1 MWKFS
6 CGVLLRYMTG
16 TFSGTGFLG
25 SCTGGTTL
33 HLAMAGT
40 KYWYFALC
48 NDLRFWVPVLSTGT
62 LHFATTSEFGCQ
74 YWYQHFAS
82 HFAVPPLSSTS
93 KKIWVYK
100 KTLKGKIF
108 RILASPLWF
117 VDPKGGLEK
126 TDRKGAC
133 V

>member
-1 MWKFS
+1 
-6 CGVLLRYMTG
+6 MTG

-33 HLAMAGT
+33 HSAMAGT

-82 HFAVPPLSSTS
+82 HLACPTQADLTRLPTHAPLKLQPATQ
-93 KKIWVYK
+93 KY
-100 KTLKGKIF
+100 F
-108 RILASPLWF
+108 R
-117 VDPKGGLEK
+117 
-126 TDRKGAC
+126 AC
-133 V
+133 FHVFSMRFQPRNVFIHVFMCSQCVLNPD